1 MTRNLMSA
9 AACALVCATLL
20 AACNDAPAPVSAPAP
35 APAPEVTSAPVA
47 TETAPAAKAEQPAAT
62 AEIVPSGTVQQIVA
76 LHVAKPGEES
86 LSSLKALEGKYRWD
100 GFDYLKTG
108 VLAER
113 LKALTGSDY
122 ATILQN
128 LDTVGPLSADG
139 ERLMVYGNRR
149 HMGGEESA
157 AIVIDTERNGLR
169 VLLLS
174 GGQLTDFTDVAGA
187 EISWPESV
195 QSLIRDLQVK

>member
-1 MTRNLMSA
+1 MPRNLMSA
-9 AACALVCATLL
+9 ACALTCAAML
-20 AACNDAPAPVSAPAP
+20 AACNDAPAPTSAPAP
-35 APAPEVTSAPVA
+35 IPAHTSAPVA
-47 TETAPAAKAEQPAAT
+47 APAAPAQAQEPAAT

-100 GFDYLKTG
+100 GVDYLKTG

-139 ERLMVYGNRR
+139 GRLMVYGNRR

>member
-1 MTRNLMSA
+1 MSRNLMNA
-9 AACALVCATLL
+9 AACALICVTLL
-20 AACNDAPAPVSAPAP
+20 AACNDAPAPAPAP
-35 APAPEVTSAPVA
+35 VPAATPEPAPVA
-47 TETAPAAKAEQPAAT
+47 TETAPVAKAGQPAAT
-62 AEIVPSGTVQQIVA
+62 AEIVPGGSIQQIVA
-76 LHVAKPGEES
+76 LHVAKPGEEG

-100 GFDYLKTG
+100 GVDYLKTG

-122 ATILQN
+122 STLLKN
-128 LDTVGPLSADG
+128 LDTVGPLSTDEG
-139 ERLMVYGNRR
+139 RLLVYGNRR

-174 GGQLTDFTDVAGA
+174 GGQLTDFTDVGGA
-187 EISWPESV
+187 EIPWPESV
-195 QSLIRDLQVK
+195 RSLIRDQQVK